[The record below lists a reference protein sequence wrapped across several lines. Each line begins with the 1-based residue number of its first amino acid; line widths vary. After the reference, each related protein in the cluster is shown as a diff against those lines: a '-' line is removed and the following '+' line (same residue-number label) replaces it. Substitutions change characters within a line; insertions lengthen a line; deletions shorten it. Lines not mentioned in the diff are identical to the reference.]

1 MKIRYKLPGGTT
13 SKLIGQPIGDADRPA
28 ALAEAPE
35 ATRWAL
41 AVAAYGQRLRG
52 DPWMSSGFGW
62 TAIVALAQ
70 GARGDDPFGIRA
82 EFVQLARAAETATSV
97 NE

>member
-1 MKIRYKLPGGTT
+1 M
-13 SKLIGQPIGDADRPA
+13 
-28 ALAEAPE
+28 
-35 ATRWAL
+35 

-52 DPWMSSGFGW
+52 DTYVQAGYDWDS
-62 TAIVALAQ
+62 ILALAQ

-82 EFVQLARAAETATSV
+82 EFVKLVRSAETAHSI